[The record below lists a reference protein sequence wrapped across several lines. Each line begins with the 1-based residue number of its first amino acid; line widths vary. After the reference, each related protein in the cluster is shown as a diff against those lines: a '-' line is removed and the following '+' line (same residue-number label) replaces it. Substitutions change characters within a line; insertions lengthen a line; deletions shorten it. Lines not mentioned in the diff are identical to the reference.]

1 MHAES
6 STGCACTGS
15 KACATF
21 VRKTFPTD
29 TALTYNNFSI
39 GAGARETL
47 SGPTLRLSLVKGACV
62 EAKDVHNES
71 ESDRYM
77 LVGEVK

>member
-1 MHAES
+1 MLPGVANPE
-6 STGCACTGS
+6 AV
-15 KACATF
+15 KAGIVEMVKAGLHI
-21 VRKTFPTD
+21 D

-47 SGPTLRLSLVKGACV
+47 PGPTLRLSLVKGACL
-62 EAKDVHNES
+62 EAKDVHNEV